1 MLNGCFSNNSIIRKT
16 MSITKFTL
24 FEHRLEEKYQALV
37 QKLPEMIKA
46 LRLSNSLEDGK
57 LNKIKEDVYD
67 DLSDSWESGDFD
79 IKTSSVS
86 VQNQEF
92 KFEKS
97 VAADILGTNMNSSLT
112 SDYITLYYAI
122 YTVPYSG
129 KIDTVKYTTTYPKEE
144 VYLTDHGDYFALT
157 IYSLNPIDKSA
168 EFIKGEKNRILDMIT
183 KNQEAN
189 EKYIDSKEDALKD
202 AIDKE
207 IDFHFKSGRGE
218 ISDNNLLL

>member
-1 MLNGCFSNNSIIRKT
+1 
-16 MSITKFTL
+16 MSIPKFTL
-24 FEHRLEEKYQALV
+24 FEHRLEEKYNKLIV
-37 QKLPEMIKA
+37 QLPEMIKA
-46 LRLSNSLEDGK
+46 LKLSNSLEAGK
-57 LNKIKEDVYD
+57 LNKIKKDFYD
-67 DLSDSWESGDFD
+67 DLSKELDLGDFE
-79 IKTSSVS
+79 IKTSDIS

-92 KFEKS
+92 DFDKT
-97 VAADILGTNMNSSLT
+97 VAGEVLGRNLHSTHG

-129 KIDTVKYTTTYPKEE
+129 EINALKYTTIHPKEE
-144 VYLTDHGDYFALT
+144 IYLTDHSGYFSLT
-157 IYSLNPIDKSA
+157 IYSITPVDQSA
-168 EFIKGEKNRILDMIT
+168 DVIKAEKNRILDMIE

-189 EKYIDSKEDALKD
+189 ENYIDSKEDALKD